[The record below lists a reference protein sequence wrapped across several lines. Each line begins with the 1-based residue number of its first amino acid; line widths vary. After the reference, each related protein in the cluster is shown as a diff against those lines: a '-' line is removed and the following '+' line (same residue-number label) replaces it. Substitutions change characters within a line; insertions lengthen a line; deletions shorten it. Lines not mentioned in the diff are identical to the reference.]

1 MNKTTSGENSNLL
14 KDDENLGLEQPA
26 IRDENEEAKKK
37 QRMKCIGISIGIAV
51 AIAILVVI
59 LVLVLKKSSS
69 PDNPD
74 GPPGSG
80 INPFNVIGVDPNP
93 PGHGLQ
99 HYYLRKDPS
108 NTKADYL

>member
-1 MNKTTSGENSNLL
+1 M

-69 PDNPD
+69 PDNPISN
-74 GPPGSG
+74 GL
-80 INPFNVIGVDPNP
+80 NPFNVVGVDPKPNS
-93 PGHGLQ
+93 HGVQHFYLQ
-99 HYYLRKDPS
+99 KDPA
-108 NTKADYL
+108 NTKAD